1 MISDGRS
8 SGPDRKDVGAA
19 RTGRSSSS
27 LDESPVDI
35 HFAAFA
41 AGPFAAFSTA
51 PLDAFAATPFAAFS
65 TDAFFAG
72 AAFAGAAF
80 FG

>member
-27 LDESPVDI
+27 LDESAIGLQRGLALASAITNRHSGKFLWVKRSGRKRGLLP
-35 HFAAFA
+35 
-41 AGPFAAFSTA
+41 SK
-51 PLDAFAATPFAAFS
+51 
-65 TDAFFAG
+65 
-72 AAFAGAAF
+72 

>member
-27 LDESPVDI
+27 LDESAI
-35 HFAAFA
+35 AAA
-41 AGPFAAFSTA
+41 MEELASSPTGNEQVLPEGVNCADTVAET
-51 PLDAFAATPFAAFS
+51 
-65 TDAFFAG
+65 
-72 AAFAGAAF
+72 
-80 FG
+80 